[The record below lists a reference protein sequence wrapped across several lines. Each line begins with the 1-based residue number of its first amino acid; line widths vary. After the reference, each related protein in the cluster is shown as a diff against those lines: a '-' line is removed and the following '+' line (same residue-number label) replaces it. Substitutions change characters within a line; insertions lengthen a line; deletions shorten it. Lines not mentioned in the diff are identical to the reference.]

1 MIKKKIMWLCNSLFK
16 KKHIQYVEII
26 CGCDEAQVWTLF
38 KVWTLFIF
46 RDWREVEKK
55 IGN

>member
-1 MIKKKIMWLCNSLFK
+1 MTVK

-26 CGCDEAQVWTLF
+26 CFMDDVPT
-38 KVWTLFIF
+38 WTLFIF